1 MMTQFDC
8 AAAAV
13 HVATICQLA
22 RDARAE
28 RNTAALEFL
37 GKYLKPLLP
46 ESALE
51 AFRDELKRIPARTV
65 EAPKAPDVVTE
76 LQAYQA
82 ARDGVD
88 AKREVVR
95 KAVASTAPAVTQV
108 LRNDINASIDF

>member
-51 AFRDELKRIPARTV
+51 AFREELKRIPARTV
-65 EAPKAPDVVTE
+65 EAPKAPAVDVVAE
-76 LQAYQA
+76 LEQHIAQREGYGA
-82 ARDGVD
+82 TRD
-88 AKREVVR
+88 AKDGADAMVR
-95 KAVASTAPAVTQV
+95 KVETAA
-108 LRNDINASIDF
+108 IDF